1 MQYLNCPCLCS
12 SLLLHFHYFTHSKLA
27 MPGLL
32 FHHVTPTKDYIHD
45 RMKPWSHYVPVRE
58 DLRDLKK
65 KFDWA
70 ESHPRV
76 AARIARQAT
85 QLAREIGSPEG
96 FEQLFKEDFEEPL
109 RKMIEAYQPSGQYH
123 WKRIMEE
130 VDGDLLKPVM
140 MCTGGGING
149 ERCPRIEPTKQFGRR
164 NRAPPRRWKYRCY
177 GGDFVIVA
185 MLLSGKEIIV

>member
-1 MQYLNCPCLCS
+1 MGLPAAGKYLSMKDLSQYKYHIDLGGGGGTTWSGTIL
-12 SLLLHFHYFTHSKLA
+12 KLA

-45 RMKPWSHYVPVRE
+45 RLKPWSHYVPVRE

-70 ESHPRV
+70 ESHPKV

-109 RKMIEAYQPSGQYH
+109 RKMIEAYQPSGQDQ
-123 WKRIMEE
+123 WRRIMEE

-140 MCTGGGING
+140 MCTGGGIDG
-149 ERCPRIEPTKQFGRR
+149 ERCPRMEPTEQFGRR
-164 NRAPPRRWKYRCY
+164 NRAPPRP
-177 GGDFVIVA
+177 
-185 MLLSGKEIIV
+185 